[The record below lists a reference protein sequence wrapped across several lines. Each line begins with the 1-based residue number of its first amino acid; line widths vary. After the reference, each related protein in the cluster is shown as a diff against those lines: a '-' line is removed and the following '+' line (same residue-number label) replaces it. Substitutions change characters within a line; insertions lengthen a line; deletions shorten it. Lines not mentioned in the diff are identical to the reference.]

1 MIPEIR
7 KNLLKNILLFYAF
20 PLQAVDPHLHSTVP
34 LNSTLEY
41 LIVSSMLIGTQN
53 YDRATKGAPQYFC
66 LREVLQ

>member
-1 MIPEIR
+1 MALTIT
-7 KNLLKNILLFYAF
+7 KLFYAF

-41 LIVSSMLIGTQN
+41 LIVSSMLIGNQN